1 MNTLDYRN
9 QNFQF
14 NVYPRSL
21 ARFVGLG
28 QQTVGTSENF
38 V

>member
-28 QQTVGTSENF
+28 QRYETITLPIL
-38 V
+38 